1 MNLFRS
7 EEHVKNW
14 GLYDP
19 ISEESIMP
27 VADWAQVFSGP
38 LVRTRFEPDC
48 LSHVQEYMGDLL
60 GRIAK
65 LGRTGPF
72 WTPAQK

>member
-14 GLYDP
+14 SGYDP

-27 VADWAQVFSGP
+27 LADWVKVFSVSV
-38 LVRTRFEPDC
+38 VRTRLEPDY
-48 LSHVQEYMGDLL
+48 LSHAHDDMAGFFGAL
-60 GRIAK
+60 AK
-65 LGRTGPF
+65 LGRSGSF
-72 WTPAQK
+72 WLPG

>member
-14 GLYDP
+14 SEYDP

-27 VADWAQVFSGP
+27 VADWEKVFATP
-38 LVRTRFEPDC
+38 LVCTRLDADC
-48 LSHVQEYMGDLL
+48 LSHVQEGMAAFFGALAEMGRS
-60 GRIAK
+60 GA
-65 LGRTGPF
+65 F
-72 WTPAQK
+72 WTPG

>member
-14 GLYDP
+14 SEYDP

-27 VADWAQVFSGP
+27 LADWVKVFGVSV
-38 LVRTRFEPDC
+38 VRTRLEPDY
-48 LSHVQEYMGDLL
+48 LSHAHDDMAAFFGALAEL
-60 GRIAK
+60 GRSGA
-65 LGRTGPF
+65 F
-72 WTPAQK
+72 WTPG

>member
-14 GLYDP
+14 SGYDP

-27 VADWAQVFSGP
+27 VADWVKVFSTP
-38 LVRTRFEPDC
+38 VVRTRLGPDY
-48 LSHVQEYMGDLL
+48 LSHAHDDMGTFFGALAEL
-60 GRIAK
+60 GRSGA
-65 LGRTGPF
+65 F
-72 WTPAQK
+72 WLPG